1 MDLTQLLSVPD
12 NNKNTMTST
21 LDFPVVGIGASAGG
35 LQALLHFFEGM
46 PEDNGMAFVVILH
59 LSPKHPSYAT
69 DVLQRATRM
78 PVQAVVK
85 TMRIEKNHVY
95 VIPPSKQLSMNDG
108 CLCIANLERPIGK
121 HVAIDLFFRT
131 LADVHKERSVGII
144 LSGTGADGTVGL
156 ARVKEQGGVTFAQR
170 PEDAEY
176 DGMPLTAISA
186 GIVDFVLPASEMPQK
201 LIELWRNARAIQLP
215 PADDADGAVV
225 PMETTINKNTEE
237 ALQDVIA
244 ILRARTGHDFRHYIY
259 K

>member
-1 MDLTQLLSVPD
+1 
-12 NNKNTMTST
+12 
-21 LDFPVVGIGASAGG
+21 
-35 LQALLHFFEGM
+35 
-46 PEDNGMAFVVILH
+46 
-59 LSPKHPSYAT
+59 
-69 DVLQRATRM
+69 
-78 PVQAVVK
+78 
-85 TMRIEKNHVY
+85 
-95 VIPPSKQLSMNDG
+95 MNDG